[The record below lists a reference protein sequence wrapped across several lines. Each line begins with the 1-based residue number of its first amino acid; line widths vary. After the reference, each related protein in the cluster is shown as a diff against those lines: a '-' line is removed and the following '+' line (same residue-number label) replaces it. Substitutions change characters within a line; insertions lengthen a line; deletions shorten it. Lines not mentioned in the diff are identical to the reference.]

1 MDNSQDQFQT
11 LLANLAPRVNNAL
24 SRQNSVPPIALL
36 LLENDEVETVL
47 YVAGEDEGLADEM
60 NNLQRLLI
68 EKADETSAV
77 AACLSYPDYER
88 EEVVALLENS
98 ENTCAKCRIPVV
110 MDETLQLDLAK
121 MTVGDGMVFV
131 FGDGG
136 P

>member
-1 MDNSQDQFQT
+1 MDKSQDQFQT

-47 YVAGEDEGLADEM
+47 YVAGEDESLADEM
-60 NNLQRLLI
+60 NNLQRVLI
-68 EKADETSAV
+68 EKADEKSAL
-77 AACLSYPDYER
+77 AACLSYPDYEQ
-88 EEVVALLENS
+88 EEVVALLENA
-98 ENTCAKCRIPVV
+98 ENYCAECRIPVV

-131 FGDGG
+131 FGEGG

>member
-1 MDNSQDQFQT
+1 MDKSQDQFET
-11 LLANLAPRVNNAL
+11 LLAKLAPRVNSAL

-36 LLENDEVETVL
+36 LLENDEIETVV

-60 NNLQRLLI
+60 NNLQRLMI
-68 EKADETSAV
+68 EKAQDQSAV
-77 AACLSYPDYER
+77 AACLSYPDYEK

-98 ENTCAKCRIPVV
+98 ENYCAECRIPVV

-121 MTVGDGMVFV
+121 MTVGDGLVFV
-131 FGDGG
+131 FGEGG